1 MHYFCKKIV
10 KKNNHQVFLEVFVSV
25 QITLFVKTNEEN
37 FYSIRNK
44 TQILLSTVKWGN
56 IVLGINIVILQPK
69 ESGSFNLFTINFI
82 SAVQED
88 SIHGILFC
96 LFWLWWIF
104 LIHDTI
110 CWDLETL
117 ILWRTLLV
125 LQSSTNSL
133 STYECGKKYIIWA
146 HDKSNLDVS

>member
-1 MHYFCKKIV
+1 MTLVQEGKKIV

-96 LFWLWWIF
+96 LFWLW
-104 LIHDTI
+104 
-110 CWDLETL
+110 
-117 ILWRTLLV
+117 
-125 LQSSTNSL
+125 
-133 STYECGKKYIIWA
+133 
-146 HDKSNLDVS
+146 